1 MTSNYLASSSS
12 SSYGDDNDD
21 VNKTYLTTFRKY
33 IKTRC
38 PSLTVKEASKATGNW
53 VDVIGSE
60 AKNDGRFTED
70 EKDAVYEL
78 GLVCF
83 RSTIGNCISVTV
95 EQRERLLQKWGLIKV
110 EKKGKEETPST
121 LTIEQL
127 SDESAR
133 GYIRTNE
140 RVKYLDE

>member
-1 MTSNYLASSSS
+1 M
-12 SSYGDDNDD
+12 
-21 VNKTYLTTFRKY
+21 
-33 IKTRC
+33 
-38 PSLTVKEASKATGNW
+38 
-53 VDVIGSE
+53 
-60 AKNDGRFTED
+60 
-70 EKDAVYEL
+70 
-78 GLVCF
+78 
-83 RSTIGNCISVTV
+83 GNCISVTV

-110 EKKGKEETPST
+110 EKKVKEETPST

>member
-1 MTSNYLASSSS
+1 MSD
-12 SSYGDDNDD
+12 DDNDNVD
-21 VNKTYLTTFRKY
+21 KTYLTTFRKY

-53 VDVIGSE
+53 IDVIGSE
-60 AKNDGRFTED
+60 NKNDGQFTED

-78 GLVCF
+78 GLVPF
-83 RSTIGNCISVTV
+83 RPTMGNCISVTV
-95 EQRERLLQKWGLIKV
+95 EQRGRLLQKWGLIKE
-110 EKKGKEETPST
+110 EKKRKKETPST

-127 SDESAR
+127 GDESAR
-133 GYIRTNE
+133 DYIHTNE

>member
-1 MTSNYLASSSS
+1 
-12 SSYGDDNDD
+12 
-21 VNKTYLTTFRKY
+21 
-33 IKTRC
+33 
-38 PSLTVKEASKATGNW
+38 

-78 GLVCF
+78 GLVWF
-83 RSTIGNCISVTV
+83 RPTIDNCISVTV
-95 EQRERLLQKWGLIKV
+95 EQRGRLLQKWGLIKV
-110 EKKGKEETPST
+110 EKKGKKETPST

-133 GYIRTNE
+133 GYIVQTSGLSIQMNDNIIIDDDNPFMTKSK
-140 RVKYLDE
+140 VCL

>member
-1 MTSNYLASSSS
+1 MSN
-12 SSYGDDNDD
+12 GDDNN

-38 PSLTVKEASKATGNW
+38 PSLTVKEASKATGHW

-95 EQRERLLQKWGLIKV
+95 E
-110 EKKGKEETPST
+110 
-121 LTIEQL
+121 
-127 SDESAR
+127 
-133 GYIRTNE
+133 
-140 RVKYLDE
+140 

>member
-1 MTSNYLASSSS
+1 MSD
-12 SSYGDDNDD
+12 DDNNDDD
-21 VNKTYLTTFRKY
+21 VNKTYLKTFREH

-38 PSLTVKEASKATGNW
+38 PSLTVKEASKATAHW
-53 VDVIGSE
+53 IDVIGSE
-60 AKNDGRFTED
+60 DKKDGQFTED
-70 EKDAVYEL
+70 EKDAIYEL
-78 GLVCF
+78 GLVPF
-83 RSTIGNCISVTV
+83 RPTMGNCISVTV

-110 EKKGKEETPST
+110 EKKGKEETAST

>member
-1 MTSNYLASSSS
+1 MS
-12 SSYGDDNDD
+12 DDNNND

-38 PSLTVKEASKATGNW
+38 PSLTVKEASKATGHW

-60 AKNDGRFTED
+60 DKNDGRFTEN

-78 GLVCF
+78 ELVCF
-83 RSTIGNCISVTV
+83 RPTMGNCISVTV

-110 EKKGKEETPST
+110 EKKGKKETSST

-140 RVKYLDE
+140 CVKYLDE